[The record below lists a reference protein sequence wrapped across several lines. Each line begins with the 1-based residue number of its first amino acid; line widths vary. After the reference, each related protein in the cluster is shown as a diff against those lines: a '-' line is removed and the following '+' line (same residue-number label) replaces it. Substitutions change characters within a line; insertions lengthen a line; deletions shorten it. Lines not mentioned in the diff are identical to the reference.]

1 MTSDRD
7 TTLDHFDWKRT
18 LALPVT
24 AALVLGVAVLLLDT
38 PIRDA
43 IRSLPI
49 GGDVKREFESLQQFG
64 GLTSIA
70 IVAAVIALLQP
81 SRLRRVLDWLAAVA
95 LGSLVFN
102 AMKVATGRLRPRVT
116 TEEAWIG
123 PLGEFDAG
131 HGTVHP
137 YEFWKP
143 DVFASLSM
151 PSTHTTHAAIAG
163 VFLAH
168 LYPPLRYLVW
178 PWVAL
183 VALARVYFGSH
194 WPSDV
199 VVGACLGLALGSLV
213 IHRYWG
219 VRALDWVWGRVVDRK
234 ATPAFPASRRADLEA
249 WARLASK
256 GA

>member
-1 MTSDRD
+1 MNADNRE
-7 TTLDHFDWKRT
+7 TLAPLDATRT

-24 AALVLGVAVLLLDT
+24 AAVVLGAAVLLLDN

-43 IRSLPI
+43 IRGLPI

-70 IVAAVIALLQP
+70 VVALVIALLQP
-81 SRLRRVLDWLAAVA
+81 ARLRRVLDWLAAVA
-95 LGSLVFN
+95 LGSLLFN
-102 AMKVATGRLRPRVT
+102 AMKVATGRLRPRIT
-116 TEEAWIG
+116 TEDAWIG
-123 PLGEFDAG
+123 PLGKFDAG
-131 HGTVHP
+131 HAIVHP

-168 LYPPLRYLVW
+168 MYPPLRFLVW
-178 PWVAL
+178 PWVAI

-199 VVGACLGLALGSLV
+199 VVGACLGFALGSV
-213 IHRYWG
+213 VVNRYWG
-219 VRALDWVWGRVVDRK
+219 VRALDWVWVRVVDRK
-234 ATPAFPASRRADLEA
+234 ASPAFPASRRADLEA
-249 WARLASK
+249 WARAD
-256 GA
+256 AD